1 MRSSPV
7 RYVNV
12 TFIKELF
19 YSSTRELEV
28 IPIAKAIVLIELLY
42 KFRDI
47 LNRETLSIIEQDL
60 LLILFTR

>member
-1 MRSSPV
+1 MRSLPV

>member
-1 MRSSPV
+1 MRGLPV